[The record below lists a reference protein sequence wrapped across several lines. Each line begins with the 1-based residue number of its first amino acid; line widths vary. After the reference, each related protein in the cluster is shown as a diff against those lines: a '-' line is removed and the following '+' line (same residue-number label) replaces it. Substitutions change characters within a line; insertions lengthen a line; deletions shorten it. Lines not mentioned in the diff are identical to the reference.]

1 MTVYVRYL
9 YPIYAEVDLD
19 ERDVVRV
26 IVDDESPSQP
36 VEVLDTSLAP
46 VASDIRAVAIE
57 VAESSMWPS
66 WDYGW

>member
-9 YPIYAEVDLD
+9 YPIYAEIDLT
-19 ERDVVRV
+19 ERDVIRV

-36 VEVLDTSLAP
+36 VELLDASMTP
-46 VASDIRAVAIE
+46 VALDVRASAIQ
-57 VAESSMWPS
+57 VAESSVWPS